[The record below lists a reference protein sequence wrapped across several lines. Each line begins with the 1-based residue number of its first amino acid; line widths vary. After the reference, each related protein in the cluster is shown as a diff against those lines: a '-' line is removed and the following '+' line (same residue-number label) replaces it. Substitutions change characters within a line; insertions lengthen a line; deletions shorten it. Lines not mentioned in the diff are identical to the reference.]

1 MAVVIPNFPIVNL
14 GNSYVN
20 GFALTW
26 LTNTTMFLGQGQARN
41 STDNNDIL
49 LNGNGATINVAVQG
63 VNGIDQGTIAAS
75 TFYYVYAIGDS
86 TAMDATSPGYVP
98 TAGLISLS
106 ATNPA
111 LPGNYDM
118 FRRIGTILTSGAGAI
133 LAFRQLRA
141 QAYRKMWYDTAIS
154 VLAAT
159 AAAAFTAQSLA
170 VAVPPI
176 ATEVGFRA
184 DLFPNAAADFV
195 ELRPTGSASA
205 AGYVK
210 MSGDV
215 AAVHH
220 FDTIS
225 CPCNATPSIDWL
237 TDAVSTVQLSVEW
250 YLDPI

>member
-1 MAVVIPNFPIVNL
+1 MAAQIPNFPIVNL

-20 GFALTW
+20 GLQLTW
-26 LTNTTMFLGQGQARN
+26 LTGTTMFIGGGQARD
-41 STDNNDIL
+41 STDINDIL
-49 LNGNGATINVAVQG
+49 LSPAGCTINVAVQG
-63 VNGIDQGTIAAS
+63 INGIDQGTIAAS
-75 TFYYVYAIGDS
+75 TFYYVYVIGDS
-86 TAMDATSPGYVP
+86 TAMDTTSPGYVP

-111 LPGNYDM
+111 LPANYDM
-118 FRRIGTILTSGAGAI
+118 FRRIGTVLTSSGSVL

-141 QAYRKMWYDTAIS
+141 QAYRKMWYDTSIS

-184 DLFPNAAADFV
+184 NLLPNAAGNFV
-195 ELRPTGSASA
+195 ELRPTGSSSA
-205 AGYVK
+205 AGYVQ

-220 FDTIS
+220 IDTIS
-225 CPCNATPSIDWL
+225 CPCNATPSIDWV
-237 TDAVSTVQLSVEW
+237 TDAASTVALNVEW